1 MTVRPP
7 RRQLLRWTGWFVA
20 ANIVVFMLIGVR
32 YLLAYHFPD
41 DALGIVYVALAY
53 TGQMGLIVGV
63 LLGLP
68 LVLLTVLWPRRALLF
83 SIGVLAGA
91 VMLSLLVL
99 DTQVFAQN
107 RFHLSFLT
115 VALFDW
121 PTWLLTGILAII
133 ALFFE
138 ALLAGGVWR
147 NFATWPGT
155 RRGAWLAVVLVAS
168 WFGGTF
174 LYAWADATG
183 YAPVTQ
189 FARFLPLYFPI
200 TAKND
205 LARLGLVDPEDIAHR
220 AELQA
225 TLEPGEG
232 QLRYPLH
239 PLRCEPATPLPNIV
253 WIIIDALRPDAI
265 DPGLT
270 PRIAKFRDTGQNFAN
285 HFSGGNSSRMGFFS
299 MFYGLPTTYW
309 QSFYDQKLPP
319 VLIDELQRRSYA
331 FSLQSAAGFG
341 SPTLIDHTVF
351 ARLRDRLPEQ
361 DHVPNAQV
369 TRDWIEWLNRNPSTQ
384 PFFGFLYYD
393 PPIASVQPDDD
404 EVLPMEERF
413 TQNPKAHE
421 VWRRYRLAMREI
433 DAEVGQ
439 VLDDLQRRGLDQ
451 HTLVIISSDHG
462 YEFDEVGL
470 GYIGHAKDFADAE
483 LRATLLM
490 HWPGRASARFD
501 NRTSHHGLPVT
512 LMQDLLGCQNDPVDY
527 SVGQNLF
534 SGKSW
539 DWITAGSYSDQAI
552 ILPDRIIVSHPG
564 GFVEV
569 LDKDY
574 RSLGTGALDLD
585 VVRQSMEAM
594 RRYYR

>member
-1 MTVRPP
+1 MNDRAP
-7 RRQLLRWTGWFVA
+7 RRQLLRWSGWFVA
-20 ANIVVFMLIGVR
+20 ANVAVFMLVGVR
-32 YLLAYHFPD
+32 YLLAYHFPG
-41 DALGIVYVALAY
+41 DALGILYVALAY
-53 TGQMGLIVGV
+53 TGQMGLLVGV

-68 LVLLTVLWPRRALLF
+68 LLLLALLWPRRTVVF
-83 SIGVLAGA
+83 SVGVLVGA
-91 VMLSLLVL
+91 IMLGLLVL

-121 PTWLLTGILAII
+121 PTWLFTGILAVI

-155 RRGAWLAVVLVAS
+155 RRGAWLALVLVGS
-168 WFGGTF
+168 WFGATF
-174 LYAWADATG
+174 LYAWADAIG
-183 YAPVTQ
+183 YVPVTQ
-189 FARFLPLYFPI
+189 FARFMPLYFPI

-205 LARLGLVDPEDIAHR
+205 LARLGLVAPEEVEHR
-220 AELQA
+220 REIQSGLAA
-225 TLEPGEG
+225 GEG
-232 QLRYPLH
+232 QLRYPLK

-253 WIIIDALRPDAI
+253 WVIIDALRPDAI

-270 PRIAKFRDTGQNFAN
+270 PRIAQFRDTGQNFAN
-285 HFSGGNSSRMGFFS
+285 HYSGGNSSRMGFFS

-351 ARLRDRLPEQ
+351 AHLRDRLPEQ

-369 TRDWIEWLNRNPSTQ
+369 TRDWIDWLDHHPTTQ

-393 PPIASVQPDDD
+393 PPIASVQSNGD

-413 TQNPKAHE
+413 TQNPEAHA

-433 DAEVGQ
+433 DGEIGQ
-439 VLDDLQRRGLDQ
+439 VLDDLERRGLDE
-451 HTLVIISSDHG
+451 HTLIIVSSDHG

-490 HWPGRASARFD
+490 HWPGRKAARFD

-512 LMQDLLGCQNDPVDY
+512 LMQDLLGCQNDPEDY

-552 ILPDRIIVSHPG
+552 VLPDRIIVSHPG

-569 LDKDY
+569 LDKNY
-574 RSLGTGALDLD
+574 HSLGTGALDLD